1 MPPPLPP
8 GHGSHP
14 PSCSRL
20 CVGRSNNGKTAEGGG
35 IPGDGAEA
43 GDRAQAHLPLRPR
56 REPRAGVRGEVR
68 GPGSCPF
75 PWGQHDHTEL
85 GTKGPSSRQRPGLCG
100 GGSVPHAEGAGRGLQ
115 SEPVSRN
122 PLHLLW
128 TDGRRPLQEVMRA
141 PPGSPLGQG
150 HGPRATG
157 EGAGGQACCVLAP
170 LSSSGP
176 PTPSKSSFPDHYVC
190 ASSGVCLSSALA
202 LTMALLA
209 DPDLP
214 RDSPSAPVSLGRV
227 GGPGTQKGGQG
238 AGAMTRQKASPGGRA
253 GAQPWERLQ
262 CSECR
267 RAGREF
273 PARAGGRAQGGL
285 GSCPG

>member
-1 MPPPLPP
+1 MWEGAGRQGLWALPLSGAPPCLTNCCGIVGGLGVPPPLPP

-176 PTPSKSSFPDHYVC
+176 PHPLKEQLSGPLCLCFLWRLPQLGPGPDH
-190 ASSGVCLSSALA
+190 G
-202 LTMALLA
+202 T
-209 DPDLP
+209 
-214 RDSPSAPVSLGRV
+214 
-227 GGPGTQKGGQG
+227 PG
-238 AGAMTRQKASPGGRA
+238 
-253 GAQPWERLQ
+253 
-262 CSECR
+262 
-267 RAGREF
+267 
-273 PARAGGRAQGGL
+273 
-285 GSCPG
+285 